1 MAESGIY
8 CKDAEK
14 LQKDILRLSQDTA
27 PKECKAFMRKE
38 GNKLKNKIKKKL
50 KTVNRKTG
58 NLVNGKYLKRGKVY
72 LYKPENSYETRIHFA
87 PHTHLLEFGF
97 NHVKSGRKIEGRHL
111 VSDAQNEFASEY
123 EKDAEKFVDK
133 MVKEWQ

>member
-1 MAESGIY
+1 MAQ
-8 CKDAEK
+8 AELK
-14 LQKDILRLSQDTA
+14 EDFGKIEKDIIRLAVDVA
-27 PKECKAFMRKE
+27 PKESKAFMRKE

>member
-1 MAESGIY
+1 MAQ
-8 CKDAEK
+8 AELKEDFGK
-14 LQKDILRLSQDTA
+14 LEKDIIRLAVDVA
-27 PKECKAFMRKE
+27 PKESKAFMRKE

>member
-1 MAESGIY
+1 MAQ
-8 CKDAEK
+8 AELK
-14 LQKDILRLSQDTA
+14 EDFGKIEKDIIRLAVDVA
-27 PKECKAFMRKE
+27 PKESKAFMRKE

-123 EKDAEKFVDK
+123 EKDAEKFVDE

>member
-1 MAESGIY
+1 MAR
-8 CKDAEK
+8 AELKEDFGK
-14 LQKDILRLSQDTA
+14 LEKDIIRLAVDVA
-27 PKECKAFMRKE
+27 PKESKAFMRKE